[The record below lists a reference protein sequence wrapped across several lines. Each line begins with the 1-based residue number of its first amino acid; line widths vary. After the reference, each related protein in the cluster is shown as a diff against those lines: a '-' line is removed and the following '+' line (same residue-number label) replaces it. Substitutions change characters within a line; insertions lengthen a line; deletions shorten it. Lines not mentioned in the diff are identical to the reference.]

1 MKITLTFLGLF
12 LLLVTL
18 GSARQQHP
26 DEECTFRV
34 QGEPT
39 RPTVTGPGDLVPL
52 VYVVEQPDSP
62 IEIVSV
68 DLEGMWLSVSHEQH
82 TERNCTKY
90 KVRNRSDRPIQAFG
104 IELRVSNMHGAGGG
118 HGTQSS
124 SPLGVGETVEIQ
136 SCGGG
141 HGDAP
146 ENYVRLLVYVGSVNF
161 GDCFCRPSIRVPRS
175 LKVRSIW

>member
-39 RPTVTGPGDLVPL
+39 RPTVTGPGDLEPL

-82 TERNCTKY
+82 TERNCT
-90 KVRNRSDRPIQAFG
+90 
-104 IELRVSNMHGAGGG
+104 
-118 HGTQSS
+118 
-124 SPLGVGETVEIQ
+124 
-136 SCGGG
+136 
-141 HGDAP
+141 
-146 ENYVRLLVYVGSVNF
+146 
-161 GDCFCRPSIRVPRS
+161 
-175 LKVRSIW
+175 